1 MAGVWGTQCLASK
14 VAPRMSD
21 NTLISERNCMIN
33 QGIAALLETVKIKE
47 ITKDEALVLVYS
59 YYRVDVTAR

>member
-1 MAGVWGTQCLASK
+1 
-14 VAPRMSD
+14 MSD

-47 ITKDEALVLVYS
+47 ITKDEALLLVYS